1 MATTAD
7 FRNGM
12 IIDLKGG
19 LYTVVEFLHVKPGK
33 GGAFVRTKLKRLSD
47 GGVLERTFRAGER
60 VEEARVEKRQMQYLY
75 RTEGLYYF
83 MDTSTYDQ
91 IPIPSS
97 VLGGEESFLKEG
109 SEVTVLTHKGE
120 AIGVELPIFVE
131 LEVIETEPGLKGDTV
146 SGGSKP
152 AKLETGAVIQVPLF
166 VQRGDRV
173 KVDTRGGNYI
183 ERV

>member
-12 IIDLKGG
+12 VISLRGG
-19 LYTVVEFLHVKPGK
+19 LYTIVEFLHVKPGK
-33 GGAFVRTKLKRLSD
+33 GGAFVRTKLKRVSD
-47 GGVLERTFRAGER
+47 GSILERTFRAGER

-75 RTEGLYYF
+75 QAEGFYYF
-83 MDTSTYDQ
+83 MDSATYDQ
-91 IPIPSS
+91 MPVSGS
-97 VLGGEESFLKEG
+97 VLGEEKSFLKEG
-109 SEVTVLTHKGE
+109 SEVTVLTYKEE
-120 AIGVELPIFVE
+120 AIGIELPIFVE
-131 LEVIETEPGLKGDTV
+131 LAVVETEPGLKGDTV

-152 AKLETGAVIQVPLF
+152 AKLETGAIIQVPLF
-166 VQRGDRV
+166 VQKGDRV

>member
-12 IIDLKGG
+12 VINLKGT
-19 LYTVVEFLHVKPGK
+19 LYTIVEFLHVKPGK

-47 GGVLERTFRAGER
+47 GSILERTFRAGER

-75 RTEGLYYF
+75 QAEGLYYF
-83 MDTSTYDQ
+83 MDSTTYEQ
-91 IPIPSS
+91 LPIVGS
-97 VLGGEESFLKEG
+97 VLGEEKTFLKEG
-109 SEVTVLTHKGE
+109 SEVAVLTHKGE
-120 AIGVELPIFVE
+120 AIGVELPIFVA
-131 LEVIETEPGLKGDTV
+131 LEVVETEPGLKGDTV

-152 AKLETGAVIQVPLF
+152 AKLETGAIIQVPLF
-166 VQRGDRV
+166 VQKGDRV

>member
-12 IIDLKGG
+12 VISLKGN
-19 LYTVVEFLHVKPGK
+19 LYTIVEFLHVKPGK

-47 GGVLERTFRAGER
+47 GSVLEKTFRAGER
-60 VEEARVEKRQMQYLY
+60 VEEARVEKRPMQYLY
-75 RTEGLYYF
+75 HAEGLYYF
-83 MDTSTYDQ
+83 MDSSTYEQ
-91 IPIPSS
+91 LPISEAG
-97 VLGGEESFLKEG
+97 LGREKSFLKEG
-109 SEVTVLTHKGE
+109 AKVTVLTHNNE

-131 LEVIETEPGLKGDTV
+131 LEVVETEPGVRGNTV
-146 SGGSKP
+146 SGGTKP
-152 AKLETGAVIQVPLF
+152 AKLETGATIQVPLF

-173 KVDTRGGNYI
+173 KVDTREGTYI